1 MGMKKIIFNI
11 LMVCITSCAFAQSS
25 KIELY
30 DLIKKLLNDSTG
42 YENVGDWAVGQPKK
56 YPVKWDEDR
65 LIMSEDTSINF
76 YRMGTAD
83 ITLKGRTFMQAGN
96 PVKWKFMLKG
106 PRMGYGSFTIIST
119 PSTEFQPKY
128 ILDSAFGKNPFT
140 AKLLKS
146 CEGKTLG
153 GYYYYE
159 LKLPKKNIA
168 FIKFSWISVNGS
180 TALRIDC
187 FDNWSKYAVKLGCL
201 R

>member
-1 MGMKKIIFNI
+1 
-11 LMVCITSCAFAQSS
+11 MVCITNFASAQSF

-65 LIMSEDTSINF
+65 LIMSQDTSINF

-83 ITLKGRTFMQAGN
+83 IILKGRSFMQAGN
-96 PVKWKFMLKG
+96 PVKWKIMLKG
-106 PRMGYGSFTIIST
+106 PRMGYGSFSIIST
-119 PSTEFQPKY
+119 PSAEFQTKY
-128 ILDSAFGKNPFT
+128 ILDSVFGKKPFT

-146 CEGKTLG
+146 CEGKTLS

-159 LKLPKKNIA
+159 LKLPKKDIA
-168 FIKFSWISVNGS
+168 FLKISWISVNGS

-187 FDNWSKYAVKLGCL
+187 FDNWNKYAVKLDCL
-201 R
+201 K